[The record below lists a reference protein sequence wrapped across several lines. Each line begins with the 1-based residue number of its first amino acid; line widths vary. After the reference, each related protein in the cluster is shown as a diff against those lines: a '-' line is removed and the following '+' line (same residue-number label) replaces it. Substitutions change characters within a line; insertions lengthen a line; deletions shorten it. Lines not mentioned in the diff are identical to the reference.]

1 MFQDKF
7 ARERVEK
14 SDPIWEGLM
23 LESLQHVID
32 NIVSNVDEHQEAI
45 LDVFKGIGVP
55 HAKLES
61 CMVEAWNKIL
71 P

>member
-1 MFQDKF
+1 
-7 ARERVEK
+7 
-14 SDPIWEGLM
+14 M

-32 NIVSNVDEHQEAI
+32 NNVANVDEHQEAI

-55 HAKLES
+55 HAKFKS

>member
-1 MFQDKF
+1 
-7 ARERVEK
+7 
-14 SDPIWEGLM
+14 M

-32 NIVSNVDEHQEAI
+32 NNVANVDEHQEAI
-45 LDVFKGIGVP
+45 LDVFKRIGVP

-61 CMVEAWNKIL
+61 CMVEVWNKIL